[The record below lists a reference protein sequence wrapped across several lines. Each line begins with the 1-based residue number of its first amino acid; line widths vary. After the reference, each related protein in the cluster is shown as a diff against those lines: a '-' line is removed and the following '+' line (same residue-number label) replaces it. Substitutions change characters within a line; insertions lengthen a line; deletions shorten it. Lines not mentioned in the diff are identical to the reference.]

1 MVNSPLKLGASHL
14 PVLASEAVAAL
25 QVDQGGVFI
34 DCTLGRAGHSKLIL
48 SALGGSG
55 RLICLDR
62 DPQAIAFA
70 QKAIGKDPRVT
81 LVHSAFSDIDKILES
96 HGLLDGSVDGVL
108 LDLGV
113 SSPQLDQAERG
124 FSFRTD
130 GPLDMRMD
138 NSSGQTAAK
147 WLAYAE
153 VEEIA
158 DVLWR
163 YGEERQSRRIARAIV
178 EFRSEQ
184 AIETTKQLADII
196 KNAVVRP
203 DKHKHPATRSFQA
216 LRIFLNDELQQLLD
230 VLPKI
235 LRILKTA
242 GRLVVISFH
251 SLEDRIVKRFMRD
264 HARGSQAPK
273 NIPLPANQ
281 FGGTLRLVGKPIRA
295 GSEELRIN
303 PRARSAVMRVA
314 ERSEVAYA

>member
-163 YGEERQSRRIARAIV
+163 YGEERQ
-178 EFRSEQ
+178 
-184 AIETTKQLADII
+184 
-196 KNAVVRP
+196 
-203 DKHKHPATRSFQA
+203 
-216 LRIFLNDELQQLLD
+216 
-230 VLPKI
+230 
-235 LRILKTA
+235 
-242 GRLVVISFH
+242 
-251 SLEDRIVKRFMRD
+251 
-264 HARGSQAPK
+264 
-273 NIPLPANQ
+273 
-281 FGGTLRLVGKPIRA
+281 
-295 GSEELRIN
+295 
-303 PRARSAVMRVA
+303 
-314 ERSEVAYA
+314 

>member
-1 MVNSPLKLGASHL
+1 MHDSLLNPGTSHL

-25 QVDQGGVFI
+25 QIHQDGLFI
-34 DCTLGRAGHSKLIL
+34 DCTLGRAGHSQLIL
-48 SALGGSG
+48 SGLGDAG
-55 RLICLDR
+55 RLLCLDR
-62 DPQAIAFA
+62 DPQAIAHSRGD
-70 QKAIGKDPRVT
+70 IGKDERVT
-81 LVHSAFSDIDKILES
+81 LVHSAFSDIDKIMQLY
-96 HGLLDGSVDGVL
+96 GLDDGSVDGVL

-124 FSFRTD
+124 FSFRSD

-138 NSSGQTAAK
+138 NSSGQTAAT
-147 WLAYAE
+147 WLAFAE

-178 EFRSEQ
+178 EFRGAQ
-184 AIETTKQLADII
+184 QIETTTQLADII
-196 KNAVVRP
+196 KGAVVRP

-235 LRILKTA
+235 LRSLKVA

-273 NIPLPANQ
+273 NIPLQANQ
-281 FGGTLRLVGKPIRA
+281 FGGALKLVGKPIRA
-295 GSEELRIN
+295 GAEELRLN

-314 ERSEVAYA
+314 ERTEVHYA

>member
-1 MVNSPLKLGASHL
+1 MKKSLLNSGTLHL

-25 QVDQGGVFI
+25 HVYQGGLFI
-34 DCTLGRAGHSKLIL
+34 DCTLGRAGHSQLIL
-48 SALGGSG
+48 SSLGSAG
-55 RLICLDR
+55 RLLCLDR
-62 DPQAIAFA
+62 DPQAIAHA
-70 QKAIGKDPRVT
+70 EDHIGKDQRVT
-81 LVHSAFSDIDKILES
+81 LVHSAFSDIDKIMRL
-96 HGLLDGSVDGVL
+96 HGLAEGSVDGIL

-113 SSPQLDQAERG
+113 SSPQLDQAGRG

-147 WLAYAE
+147 WIAFAE

-178 EFRSEQ
+178 EYRVEKP
-184 AIETTKQLADII
+184 IETTKQLADII
-196 KNAVVRP
+196 KAAVVRP

-216 LRIFLNDELQQLLD
+216 IRIFLNDELQQLLD

-235 LRILKTA
+235 LKALKVA

-264 HARGSQAPK
+264 HARGSRAPK
-273 NIPLPANQ
+273 NIPLQAGQ
-281 FGGTLRLVGKPIRA
+281 FGATLKLVGKPIRA
-295 GSEELRIN
+295 GAKELRFN
-303 PRARSAVMRVA
+303 PRARSAVMRVV
-314 ERSEVAYA
+314 ERTEVVYV

>member
-1 MVNSPLKLGASHL
+1 M
-14 PVLASEAVAAL
+14 
-25 QVDQGGVFI
+25 
-34 DCTLGRAGHSKLIL
+34 
-48 SALGGSG
+48 
-55 RLICLDR
+55 
-62 DPQAIAFA
+62 
-70 QKAIGKDPRVT
+70 
-81 LVHSAFSDIDKILES
+81 
-96 HGLLDGSVDGVL
+96 
-108 LDLGV
+108 

>member
-1 MVNSPLKLGASHL
+1 MNNLLLNPGTSHL
-14 PVLASEAVAAL
+14 PVLAPEAVAAL
-25 QVDQGGVFI
+25 QIHQGGLYI
-34 DCTLGRAGHSKLIL
+34 DCTLGRAGHSRLIL
-48 SALGGSG
+48 SALGESG
-55 RLICLDR
+55 RLLCLDR
-62 DPQAIAFA
+62 DPQAITHAEDG
-70 QKAIGKDPRVT
+70 IGKDGRVT
-81 LVHSAFSDIDKILES
+81 LVHSAFSDLDRIMQF
-96 HGLLDGSVDGVL
+96 HGLADGSVDGVL

-178 EFRSEQ
+178 EFRDEQ
-184 AIETTKQLADII
+184 SIETTKQLADII

-216 LRIFLNDELQQLLD
+216 LRIFLNDELQQLMD

-235 LRILKTA
+235 LRALKVT

-264 HARGSQAPK
+264 HARGTQAPK
-273 NIPLPANQ
+273 NIPLQASQ
-281 FGGTLRLVGKPIRA
+281 FGGTLNLVGKPIRA
-295 GSEELRIN
+295 GAEELRVN

-314 ERSEVAYA
+314 ERTEVAYA